1 VALKPAPEEP
11 DFFLTPKQDKTAQ
24 TETTAKQDTLDTVN
38 AVDTFYTRHALTPTN
53 SDRIREHLASKDNG
67 DSKMVLRVN
76 TNVKRAVESH
86 AKLIGIPLS
95 EYVERLLTEV
105 AAQYLAQTG
114 VRLE

>member
-1 VALKPAPEEP
+1 MALKPAPDDP
-11 DFFLTPKQDKTAQ
+11 DFFLTPQQDRTAQ
-24 TETTAKQDTLDTVN
+24 TETTVEQDTPN
-38 AVDTFYTRHALTPTN
+38 AVDTFYSRHALT
-53 SDRIREHLASKDNG
+53 SVDMGRIRQHLASKDNG
-67 DSKMVLRVN
+67 NSKMVLRVN

>member
-1 VALKPAPEEP
+1 MLKPAPDDP
-11 DFFLTPKQDKTAQ
+11 DFFLTPQQDKTAK

-38 AVDTFYTRHALTPTN
+38 AVDTFYTQHALTPTN
-53 SDRIREHLASKDNG
+53 GDRIREHLASKDNG
-67 DSKMVLRVN
+67 DSKMALRVN